1 MRRSTLLVALAL
13 TIGACAKDKGIAS
26 DSSAAPAATTP
37 AVPFDVQTALAV
49 QRGIATAPTKTDS
62 VLTANRLTVAGLDSL
77 MYRIAA
83 DSALRAAFAAAR

>member
-1 MRRSTLLVALAL
+1 MRRTTLLVALAL
-13 TIGACAKDKGIAS
+13 SIGACAKDKGVAS
-26 DSSAAPAATTP
+26 DSSAAPAAP

-62 VLTANRLTVAGLDSL
+62 VLTANRLTAAGLDSL
-77 MYRIAA
+77 MYRIAS